1 MVTAVRQKLTY
12 VLESR
17 ITMAAPTI
25 PEFIVKRKFLSIL
38 EHDEEAD
45 ILCPA
50 FEKRVRNCDAN
61 V

>member
-1 MVTAVRQKLTY
+1 
-12 VLESR
+12 
-17 ITMAAPTI
+17 MAAPSI

-38 EHDEEAD
+38 EHDEETD

-61 V
+61 VL